1 MANKIVDVINGSKG
15 ETADITTVKTT
26 GQAEPT
32 NRVLEP
38 YIAAEYQE
46 PAVMPDGRKCLK
58 IYQFDEDALREAQG
72 NDNDTWEESL
82 PWNDEHVDHVVI
94 YD

>member
-1 MANKIVDVINGSKG
+1 MTKMVNVINSNKG
-15 ETADITTVKTT
+15 ETIDITTVTT
-26 GQAEPT
+26 TDQAEAT
-32 NRVLEP
+32 NRVLEH

-58 IYQFDEDALREAQG
+58 IYQFDEDEVKDAQAD
-72 NDNDTWEESL
+72 DNDAWEESL
-82 PWNDEHVDHVVI
+82 PWDDEHVNHVVI

>member
-1 MANKIVDVINGSKG
+1 MIMVDVCNGNGG
-15 ETADITTVKTT
+15 ETVDIATVITTD
-26 GQAEPT
+26 QAEAT
-32 NRVLEP
+32 NRVLED

-58 IYQFDEDALREAQG
+58 IYQFDADDVKDAQAD
-72 NDNDTWEESL
+72 DNDAWEEYL
-82 PWNDEHVDHVVI
+82 PWDNEHVDHVVI

>member
-1 MANKIVDVINGSKG
+1 MTKMVNVINSNKG
-15 ETADITTVKTT
+15 ETIDITTVTT
-26 GQAEPT
+26 TDQAEAT
-32 NRVLEP
+32 NRVLEH

-58 IYQFDEDALREAQG
+58 IYQFDMYEVEDAQAD
-72 NDNDTWEESL
+72 DNDAWEEDL
-82 PWNDEHVDHVVI
+82 PWDDEHVNHVVI

>member
-1 MANKIVDVINGSKG
+1 MTKMVNVINSNKG
-15 ETADITTVKTT
+15 ETIDITTVTT
-26 GQAEPT
+26 TDQAEAT
-32 NRVLEP
+32 NRVLEH

-58 IYQFDEDALREAQG
+58 IYQFDMYEVEDAQAD
-72 NDNDTWEESL
+72 DNDAWEESL
-82 PWNDEHVDHVVI
+82 PWDDEHVNHVVI

>member
-1 MANKIVDVINGSKG
+1 MTKMVNVINSNKG
-15 ETADITTVKTT
+15 ETIDITTVETT

-32 NRVLEP
+32 NRVLEH

-58 IYQFDEDALREAQG
+58 IYQFDMYEVEDAQAD
-72 NDNDTWEESL
+72 DNDAWEESL
-82 PWNDEHVDHVVI
+82 PWDDGHVAHVVI

>member
-1 MANKIVDVINGSKG
+1 MAKRVNVLNGNKG
-15 ETADITTVKTT
+15 ETVIAAEVSPA

-32 NRVLEP
+32 NRVLEH

-58 IYQFDEDALREAQG
+58 IYQFDMSEVKDAQADG
-72 NDNDTWEESL
+72 NDIWEEAFPGMRSML
-82 PWNDEHVDHVVI
+82 TTS
-94 YD
+94 

>member
-1 MANKIVDVINGSKG
+1 MTKMVDVINGNKS
-15 ETADITTVKTT
+15 ETVDIATVITTD
-26 GQAEPT
+26 QAEPT
-32 NRVLEP
+32 NRVLES

-58 IYQFDEDALREAQG
+58 IYQFDEDALKEAQA
-72 NDNDTWEESL
+72 NDNDAWEESL
-82 PWNDEHVDHVVI
+82 PWDDEHVNHVVI

>member
-1 MANKIVDVINGSKG
+1 MTKRVNVLNGNKG
-15 ETADITTVKTT
+15 ETVIATEVRPA

-32 NRVLEP
+32 NRVLEH

-58 IYQFDEDALREAQG
+58 IYQFDMYEVEDAQADG
-72 NDNDTWEESL
+72 NDTWEEDL
-82 PWNDEHVDHVVI
+82 PWNEEHVDHVVI

>member
-1 MANKIVDVINGSKG
+1 MAKRVNVLNGNKG
-15 ETADITTVKTT
+15 ETVIAAEVSPA

-32 NRVLEP
+32 NRVLEH

-58 IYQFDEDALREAQG
+58 IYQFDRSE
-72 NDNDTWEESL
+72 
-82 PWNDEHVDHVVI
+82 V
-94 YD
+94 